1 MGRRTLLLI
10 AALAIAAVG
19 TVLIFAFVRSAE
31 NRAIEDAE
39 PVEVL
44 VATQQVT
51 SGTTAADAS
60 EAGAFELQTVPASAA
75 ATGALSDIS
84 IISDQVALAPIFEG
98 QQILTQMFGPPG
110 STSGLEVGKG
120 KLAISV
126 SLGDPERV
134 AGFVVPGS
142 EVAIFA
148 TLATNS
154 ETAGDATG
162 VLIPRV
168 GVIGVGA
175 TTLAT
180 QTVTTDE
187 GESTTEQIP
196 LAILTLE
203 VDQDQAERIINAQS
217 GGALYFA
224 LRGDDARVQTTNP
237 TLTQGLFR

>member
-19 TVLIFAFVRSAE
+19 TVLIFAFVKNAE
-31 NRAIEDAE
+31 TEALEGQE

-44 VATQQVT
+44 VATQQVA
-51 SGTTAADAS
+51 SGTSAADAS
-60 EAGAFELQTVPASAA
+60 EAGAFEVQSIAKDNAA
-75 ATGALSDIS
+75 PGALSDIS
-84 IISDQVALAPIFEG
+84 IISDQIALAPIFPG
-98 QQILTQMFGPPG
+98 QQVLTQMFGQAEG
-110 STSGLEVGKG
+110 TSGLDVEKG

-142 EVAIFA
+142 EVSIFA
-148 TLATNS
+148 TLDTNS
-154 ETAGDATG
+154 ELAGEATG

-224 LRGDDARVQTTNP
+224 LRGDDARVNPTNP
-237 TLTQGLFR
+237 TLTQNLFR